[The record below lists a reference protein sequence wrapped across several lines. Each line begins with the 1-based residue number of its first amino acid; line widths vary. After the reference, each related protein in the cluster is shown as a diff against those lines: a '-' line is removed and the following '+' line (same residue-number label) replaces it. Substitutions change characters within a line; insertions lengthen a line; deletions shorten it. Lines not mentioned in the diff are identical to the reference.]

1 MAYDFGSQ
9 TLGIANPF
17 KKEGVFRAVG
27 GGLVLA
33 LAIYAVAG
41 VPDLFAENKVRGYTL
56 LGVAFV
62 LIVSGIKHCAVGI
75 LQLMRFFVGRTVPT
89 SLAYNHSVSEQDAA
103 QAEKKSLL
111 YSKESL
117 HAMLMGRRNTTFE
130 EPRGWLA
137 RLVHSVLPKLTFLP
151 FPLRHLSQEIIAMA
165 VTFLVALLA
174 FAIVYFLVSNGLAG
188 EVAKV
193 LVMPLLSILLL
204 VYLIA
209 NWGSTAKGIHNE
221 GNSQLAKASSLSL
234 GVIIGLAIVVP
245 LGAGVFLDELVGR
258 DIDKVQAWANTFP
271 LFSAW
276 ANLALLLVCVIAV
289 MALIMPLLYKRMGQV
304 TPKTEVSEFRAN
316 MQESVHPNEIFIN
329 IENIVLANRRYREV
343 PNRIYA
349 DFDPRLKEQA
359 EGKGSFEGELL
370 IETQPTLTAGV
381 TLPEK
386 RKMTLTAVAQVA
398 VVAAAIL
405 FYVGGLQLAEV
416 LDLVIRQG
424 VNTDEQVNSAI
435 TMGNNLIWLIF
446 AWLTVRGAA
455 NVMNKASHMF
465 WGEMTFSSLL
475 MFMKTEGTYTESRV
489 STGMAIHDSTR
500 SENVVVRSSITP
512 WIITSRINTSIFATS
527 GMNNLES
534 PRFIMGMNKNDAEL
548 GEIVTEIKAFLR
560 GRETI
565 ASITNEADL
574 ANAGTIHQVNQ
585 QTRSHND
592 EPQSKITL
600 EQEEEAA
607 GFLRNN
613 ADQEDENKS

>member
-1 MAYDFGSQ
+1 
-9 TLGIANPF
+9 
-17 KKEGVFRAVG
+17 
-27 GGLVLA
+27 
-33 LAIYAVAG
+33 
-41 VPDLFAENKVRGYTL
+41 
-56 LGVAFV
+56 
-62 LIVSGIKHCAVGI
+62 
-75 LQLMRFFVGRTVPT
+75 MRFFVGRTVPT

-103 QAEKKSLL
+103 QAEQKSLL

-221 GNSQLAKASSLSL
+221 GNSQLTKASSLSL

-370 IETQPTLTAGV
+370 IETQPTLTDGV

-386 RKMTLTAVAQVA
+386 KKMALTAVAQVA

-416 LDLVIRQG
+416 LDLIIRQG
-424 VNTDEQVNSAI
+424 VNTDAQVNTAI

-548 GEIVTEIKAFLR
+548 AEIVTEIKAFLR

-592 EPQSKITL
+592 APQSKITL
-600 EQEEEAA
+600 EQEEDAA

-613 ADQEDENKS
+613 ADQEDENRS